1 MSLSDENAEQ
11 KAAQTVKDNKD
22 IAKGAGANF
31 LGFIIRLGSRLP
43 FLIIAV
49 ALFGAELYGRYNY
62 TITTIEICAAFA
74 TFGFKRSLFKFI
86 HDKEYAGK
94 YTLEQVMIS
103 ALLCSLIVGAIF
115 TIIIIA
121 SAGLLAALFDYPEMV
136 TGLRTLAPM
145 VMIITALD
153 VILAG
158 TRATRKM
165 RYEVVSRSIVEPY
178 VLLFAMLGL
187 YYAGFDTYGLLI
199 AYSIALIAA
208 LIYAIWGFC
217 DLYTF
222 SKSIRARPNFKLM
235 KNLLSF
241 SGPTAFHDLALL
253 IFMRMDIFAVK
264 FFFSEAILGVYTIA
278 QQFAT
283 SVEKIY
289 QSFYPILAPVMAKN
303 LVEKDFKTVENQ
315 MIMVARWI
323 LMVQSLL
330 VILCVF
336 YGVAIFEAVLP
347 ESSGD
352 IMPILGASVLF
363 FLMLGETINGGFGMA
378 DLPIIYRSPF
388 FNPAISLIM
397 IPLYV
402 IFAYCFTQYTG
413 FGPVGIAIALC
424 LTYFVMNTIR
434 VLIINRLFGINMVS
448 IRIVKVFLAALI
460 ATGLFK
466 GLMDYMPIDIS
477 NGFGIAA
484 GIPILFILYGACIY
498 VFAMEKH
505 DKDKIKSKL
514 FQKNLSN

>member
-1 MSLSDENAEQ
+1 MSSSDRNASERDAN
-11 KAAQTVKDNKD
+11 AAKDNKD
-22 IAKGAGANF
+22 IASGAGANF
-31 LGFIIRLGSRLP
+31 IGFIIRLGSRLP

-49 ALFGAELYGRYNY
+49 ALFGNELYGRYIY

-86 HDKEYAGK
+86 HDGNYVGK
-94 YTLEQVMIS
+94 YSIEQVMIS

-115 TIIIIA
+115 TGIIII
-121 SAGLLAALFDYPEMV
+121 SAGFLAILFDYPQMV
-136 TGLRTLAPM
+136 QGLTSLAPM

-178 VLLFAMLGL
+178 ILLFSMLGL
-187 YYAGFDTYGLLI
+187 YYLGFDTYGLLM
-199 AYSIALIAA
+199 AYAIALVCA

-217 DLYTF
+217 RLYSLERTL
-222 SKSIRARPNFKLM
+222 KARPDFSLM
-235 KNLLSF
+235 KNLIRF

-253 IFMRMDIFAVK
+253 FFMRIDIFAVK

-303 LVEKDFKTVENQ
+303 LVEKDFKVVESQ
-315 MIMVARWI
+315 MIMVSRWI
-323 LMVQSLL
+323 LMIQSLL

-336 YGVAIFEAVLP
+336 YGVAIFEAILP
-347 ESSGD
+347 EDTG
-352 IMPILGASVLF
+352 IMMPVLGASVLV

-378 DLPIIYRSPF
+378 DLPIIYRSPL
-388 FNPAISLIM
+388 FNPFISLVM

-402 IFAYCFTQYTG
+402 LLAYLFTQHTDY
-413 FGPVGIAIALC
+413 GPTGIAMALC
-424 LTYFVMNTIR
+424 STYFIMNLIR
-434 VLIINRLFGINMVS
+434 VLVIRKLYGINM
-448 IRIVKVFLAALI
+448 IDFRIFKVIFAAII
-460 ATGLFK
+460 AAGLFK
-466 GLMDYMPIDIS
+466 ILKDYTPINLENGL
-477 NGFGIAA
+477 GIVA
-484 GIPILFILYGACIY
+484 GLPILFIIYGLSQFI
-498 VFAMEKH
+498 FAVEKT
-505 DKDKIKSKL
+505 DKKKLKSK
-514 FQKNLSN
+514 FG